1 MPLIFAFKG
10 GAMKVSRQKWVFFLL
25 AVLLAMPGLAQGEMY
40 IEGYIG
46 GVQGANAPMNLATG
60 HPGNLADGTV
70 VQTVELHHI
79 SGRFD
84 PAVIGGLKIG
94 TWFVKEGFLGYNYPD
109 WMKYL
114 GFYLDFS
121 YHRLDLRNQTGRT
134 VSFDNFAGGSTPTS
148 NQFFSEGTAATLA
161 FMFAG
166 RYGFLPD
173 SEVPFGRL
181 QPYVAVGPAILFSSQ
196 DPRLSSAAIFTDTG
210 QVNPYNIKPG
220 SESAVN
226 IALAVDAGIRWMCL
240 KNVSV
245 DLSFKYRFAEPSFNY
260 RYTDPL
266 DGTRQSFSLNP
277 TYHLFSGQLGAA
289 YHF

>member
-1 MPLIFAFKG
+1 MKKG
-10 GAMKVSRQKWVFFLL
+10 SFLRLGWLLLL
-25 AVLLAMPGLAQGEMY
+25 AVCLLLPAAPARAEMY
-40 IEGYIG
+40 VEAYLG
-46 GVQGANAPMNLATG
+46 GVQGANTG
-60 HPGNLADGTV
+60 MDVTSNHPGTFGGTIF
-70 VQTVELHHI
+70 QTLETHQI
-79 SGRFD
+79 PGRLD

-121 YHRLDLRNQTGRT
+121 YHRLDFRKQTGDS
-134 VSFDNFAGGSTPTS
+134 VSFDNFIGGFNPTT
-148 NQFFSEGTAATLA
+148 NNFFSEGTAATLA
-161 FMFAG
+161 FMFAA

-196 DPRLSSAAIFTDTG
+196 RPKISSNSIFNPPP
-210 QVNPYNIKPG
+210 VFLNPYTIKPG
-220 SESAVN
+220 SQSSAN

-240 KNVSV
+240 KNVSL
-245 DLSFKYRFAEPSFNY
+245 DISFKYRFAQANY
-260 RYTDPL
+260 NFDYVDPL
-266 DGTRQSFSLNP
+266 DFTRQSFNLNP
-277 TYHLFSGQLGAA
+277 TYHLFSGQVGAA